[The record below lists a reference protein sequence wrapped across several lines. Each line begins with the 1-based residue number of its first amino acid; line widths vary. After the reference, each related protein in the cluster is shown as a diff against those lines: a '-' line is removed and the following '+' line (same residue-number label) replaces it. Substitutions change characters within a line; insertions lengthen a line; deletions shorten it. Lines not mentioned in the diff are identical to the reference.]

1 MKKYIVVAV
10 VFLTAAISAFG
21 QKYHVTNVTRE
32 RILVDST
39 FADDARGVEVLA
51 PYKHIVDSIMSPVV
65 GKVAKY
71 MAAHNP
77 ESELSNLLA
86 DIMVWQGR
94 RYGEKP
100 DLGIYNMGGIRAALP
115 AGDVTFGDVNDVAPF
130 ENYITFISLTGGQM
144 KTLFDQIAKSN
155 GCALSKGTAL
165 VIKGREVESVTLNGQ
180 PIDPNRTYRIVTLN
194 YLAEGNDGFAV
205 LPEGFDIKSP
215 KDEQARTREFIVD
228 YFIEKN
234 KATGEVVDAEIEGRV
249 VLK

>member
-10 VFLTAAISAFG
+10 VFLTTAISAFA

-32 RILVDST
+32 RILIDST
-39 FADDARGVEVLA
+39 FVADARGIEVLA

-71 MAAHNP
+71 MVAHNP

-86 DIMVWQGR
+86 DIMVWQGE

-130 ENYITFISLTGGQM
+130 ENYIAFVSLTGRQM
-144 KTLFDQIAKSN
+144 NILFDQIAKSH
-155 GCALSKGTAL
+155 GCGLSKGIAL
-165 VIKGREVESVTLNGQ
+165 VIKDRKVESVTLNGE

-194 YLAEGNDGFAV
+194 YLAEGNDGF
-205 LPEGFDIKSP
+205 LELTKGFDIKSP
-215 KDEQARTREFIVD
+215 MDERARTREFIVE
-228 YFIEKN
+228 YFLEKL
-234 KATGEVVDAEIEGRV
+234 KAGEVVDSYIEGRV